1 MHPDFTGPS
10 AAPRISKRRAPLQ
23 TDGKGL
29 APYAG
34 CLSKKAPSGGIAGP
48 AAVGRC
54 PADSVVAAEGQHFPG
69 NAIHGS
75 AQCGCRKPRV
85 DESGSGSI
93 GLGSWSIEPG
103 LCGTGADLSARR
115 APDPRQGPPA
125 DPRRPLF
132 RPPDTDPLAH
142 AVRTVHHLDCR
153 ARRTKYRPQKTQPM
167 TGPTLVIDPGPDAG
181 PVCQHKKGV
190 PGRGRRA
197 SGRGGETRS
206 LKDGRPSV

>member
-1 MHPDFTGPS
+1 MSRYLRAARRGRVPQTMFPRQWAYARRMRLAKTGDRATRYRAPLGYSLRPRGRGLHPDFTGLS

-34 CLSKKAPSGGIAGP
+34 CLSKKAPSGGMAGP
-48 AAVGRC
+48 C
-54 PADSVVAAEGQHFPG
+54 SPLADAPQIRRTPVRAS
-69 NAIHGS
+69 
-75 AQCGCRKPRV
+75 CR
-85 DESGSGSI
+85 S
-93 GLGSWSIEPG
+93 
-103 LCGTGADLSARR
+103 
-115 APDPRQGPPA
+115 PPA
-125 DPRRPLF
+125 AF
-132 RPPDTDPLAH
+132 RLPDTDPLTYA
-142 AVRTVHHLDCR
+142 ARTLHHLDCR

-167 TGPTLVIDPGPDAG
+167 TGPTLVIDPRPDAG